1 MLFILLFSSQQM
13 GLGVHVHWQ
22 LEVLK
27 GVEGDVS
34 LVHDSNDHG
43 DVCALEGQQL
53 DGPQVGNGTVE
64 ATGRKITRYYID
76 AVKTR
81 LHK

>member
-1 MLFILLFSSQQM
+1 M
-13 GLGVHVHWQ
+13 HVNWQ
-22 LEVLK
+22 LEVFK

-43 DVCALEGQQL
+43 DVSALEGQQL
-53 DGPQVGNGTVE
+53 DSPQIRNGTIE
-64 ATGRKITRYYID
+64 TTGRKITRYYINT
-76 AVKTR
+76 VKTR